1 MGPPA
6 TRATPSVFSLAR
18 EAKRAGSGD
27 NIEDDMQNN
36 IEENDKLD
44 ALRSFYRRNRRLPT
58 YSEMCR
64 IFGYSSKNA
73 AFRLAKKLID
83 EGYIEKDDSGRL
95 TPRGERFGIP
105 LVGYVQA
112 GFPSPAEEELIDT
125 LSLDEYLIDKP
136 EASFLLKVSGDSMVD
151 AGIFEGDL
159 VIVERGMRPKN
170 GDIVLACVDSEWT
183 LKYFRHS
190 KEGPELVPA
199 NSKYPVIRP
208 EGELSIGGIVRA
220 VIRRY

>member
-1 MGPPA
+1 M
-6 TRATPSVFSLAR
+6 PSKQV
-18 EAKRAGSGD
+18 
-27 NIEDDMQNN
+27 DDY
-36 IEENDKLD
+36 KLD
-44 ALRSFYRRNRRLPT
+44 ILRRFYRANRRLPT

-83 EGYIEKDDSGRL
+83 EGYIEKDETGRL
-95 TPRGERFGIP
+95 TPCGERFGIP

-112 GFPSPAEEELIDT
+112 GFPSPAEEELVDT

-136 EASFLLKVSGDSMVD
+136 EASFLLKVSGDSMIE

-159 VIVERGMRPKN
+159 VIVERGVAAKN
-170 GDIVLACVDSEWT
+170 GDVVLACVDNEWT
-183 LKYFRHS
+183 LKHLQKNGSSYA
-190 KEGPELVPA
+190 LVPA
-199 NSKYPVIRP
+199 NPNYPVIHP
-208 EGELSIGGIVRA
+208 EGELSLGGVIKA